1 MQAFDFIHASSIGH
15 AVALLQDGSDSR
27 LLAGGQT
34 LLAAMKLGLAAP
46 ARLID
51 LSRLPALQAVQ
62 AGVDG
67 QCTVGAMASHALL
80 ARHPWLRQHLP
91 GLADLAGGI
100 ADAQVRERGTI
111 GGSAA
116 NADPSACW
124 PAGLLALGAV
134 LQTDRRR
141 IAADD
146 FFTGMFSTALAPDEI
161 LCSLLLPRPQRMAY
175 VKFEQP
181 ASRFALV
188 GVAVAQFGHSVRVAL
203 TGSASGVLRLPAFEA
218 ALGRRFEPAA
228 VAGLAVE
235 AALMSSDLHAGA
247 DYRAHLAAVAVRRA
261 VLAAL
266 SRPALPA
273 AARQRKCKPSK
284 RPELRQPARYLK

>member
-1 MQAFDFIHASSIGH
+1 MHDVDFIRAESIGH
-15 AVALLQDGSDSR
+15 AVALLQDGSESR

-62 AGVDG
+62 ADADGVFS
-67 QCTVGAMASHALL
+67 VGAMATHATL
-80 ARHPWLRQHLP
+80 ARHPGLRQHHP
-91 GLADLAGGI
+91 GLARLAGGI

-111 GGSAA
+111 GGSVA

-124 PAGLLALGAV
+124 PAGLLALGAL

-146 FFTGMFSTALAPDEI
+146 FFTGMFGTALAPDEI
-161 LCSLLLPRPQRMAY
+161 LCSLQLPRPQRMAY

-188 GVAVAQFGHSVRVAL
+188 GVAVAQFADGVRVAL
-203 TGSASGVLRLPAFEA
+203 TGSAGGVLRLPAFEQ
-218 ALGRRFEPAA
+218 ALARRFEPAA
-228 VAGLAVE
+228 LAGLRVDE
-235 AALMSSDLHAGA
+235 ALMGGDLHAGA

-261 VLAAL
+261 VQAAL
-266 SRPALPA
+266 GGPVDGAPA
-273 AARQRKCKPSK
+273 
-284 RPELRQPARYLK
+284 

>member
-1 MQAFDFIHASSIGH
+1 MQDIDFIRASSIGH

-51 LSRLPALQAVQ
+51 LSRLPALQQVQ
-62 AGVDG
+62 AGSSG
-67 QCTVGAMASHALL
+67 LYTVGAMATHAAL
-80 ARHPWLRQHLP
+80 ARHPGLGQHLP
-91 GLADLAGGI
+91 GLASLAAGI
-100 ADAQVRERGTI
+100 ADAQVRERGTV
-111 GGSAA
+111 GGSCA

-124 PAGLLALGAV
+124 PAGLLALGAD

-141 IAADD
+141 IAADA
-146 FFTGMFSTALAPDEI
+146 FFTGVFGTALAPDEV
-161 LCSLLLPRPQRMAY
+161 LCHLHLPRPLRMAY

-188 GVAVAQFGHSVRVAL
+188 GAAVAQFGAAVRVAL
-203 TGSASGVLRLPAFEA
+203 TGTATGVLRLPAFEHALTRRFDPA
-218 ALGRRFEPAA
+218 AL
-228 VAGLAVE
+228 AGLRVDP
-235 AALMSSDLHAGA
+235 ALMGSDLHAAA

-266 SRPALPA
+266 GIPGTPATPA
-273 AARQRKCKPSK
+273 KPATPST
-284 RPELRQPARYLK
+284 L

>member
-1 MQAFDFIHASSIGH
+1 MQDLDFIRADSIAH

-34 LLAAMKLGLAAP
+34 LLAAMKLGLVAP

-62 AGVDG
+62 ASADG
-67 QCTVGAMASHALL
+67 HLSVGAMAPHATL
-80 ARHPWLRQHLP
+80 ARHPGLQQHWP
-91 GLADLAGGI
+91 GLARLAAGI

-141 IAADD
+141 IAADS
-146 FFTGMFSTALAPDEI
+146 FFTGLFSTALAPDEV
-161 LCSLLLPRPQRMAY
+161 LCHLHLPRPQRLAY

-188 GVAVAQFGHSVRVAL
+188 GVAVAQFDAGVRVAL
-203 TGSASGVLRLPAFEA
+203 TGSGAGVIRLPAFEQ
-218 ALGRRFEPAA
+218 ALSRRFEPAA
-228 VAGLAVE
+228 LAGLRVDE
-235 AALMSSDLHAGA
+235 ALMSSDLHAGA

-261 VLAAL
+261 VAAAL
-266 SRPALPA
+266 GAPVA
-273 AARQRKCKPSK
+273 APGTAP
-284 RPELRQPARYLK
+284 

>member
-1 MQAFDFIHASSIGH
+1 MQGVDFIRASSVAD
-15 AVALLQDGSDSR
+15 AVAMLRDGSDSR

-34 LLAAMKLGLAAP
+34 LLAAMKLGLLAP

-51 LSRLPALQAVQ
+51 LSRLPALQALQ
-62 AGVDG
+62 AGADG
-67 QCTVGAMASHALL
+67 VWQVGAMLSHATL
-80 ARHPWLRQHLP
+80 ARHPGLRQHCP
-91 GLADLAGGI
+91 GLAALAGGI

-124 PAGLLALGAV
+124 PAGLLALGA
-134 LQTDRRR
+134 LLHTDRRS

-146 FFTGMFSTALAPDEI
+146 FFTGLFGTALAPDEL
-161 LCSLLLPRPQRMAY
+161 LCSLQLPRPQRMAY

-188 GVAVAQFGHSVRVAL
+188 GVAVAQFAHGVRVAL
-203 TGSASGVLRLPAFEA
+203 TGSARGVLRLPAFEA
-218 ALGRRFEPAA
+218 ALSRRFEPAA
-228 VAGLAVE
+228 LAGLRVDAS
-235 AALMSSDLHAGA
+235 LMGSDLHAGA

-261 VLAAL
+261 VLVAL
-266 SRPALPA
+266 GQAVP
-273 AARQRKCKPSK
+273 
-284 RPELRQPARYLK
+284 

>member
-1 MQAFDFIHASSIGH
+1 MQDVDFIRADSIGH

-34 LLAAMKLGLAAP
+34 LLAAMKLGLVAP

-62 AGVDG
+62 DSADG
-67 QCTVGAMASHALL
+67 ILSVGAMASHAAL
-80 ARHPWLRQHLP
+80 ARHPWLREHVP
-91 GLADLAGGI
+91 GLARLASGI

-141 IAADD
+141 IAVDD
-146 FFTGMFSTALAPDEI
+146 FFTGMFGTALAPDEV
-161 LCSLLLPRPQRMAY
+161 LCSLQLPRPRRLAY
-175 VKFEQP
+175 LKFEQP

-188 GVAVAQFGHSVRVAL
+188 GAAVAQFGDRVRVAL
-203 TGSASGVLRLPAFEA
+203 TGSASGVIRLPAFEL
-218 ALGRRFEPAA
+218 ALGRRFDPAA
-228 VAGLAVE
+228 LAGLRVDPSS
-235 AALMSSDLHAGA
+235 MSSDLHAGA

-261 VLAAL
+261 VVAAL
-266 SRPALPA
+266 GGAVPA
-273 AARQRKCKPSK
+273 AGA
-284 RPELRQPARYLK
+284 AA

>member
-1 MQAFDFIHASSIGH
+1 MQDVDFIRASSVPH
-15 AVALLQDGSDSR
+15 AVALLHDGTDSR

-34 LLAAMKLGLAAP
+34 LLAAMKLGLVAP

-62 AGVDG
+62 AGSDG
-67 QCTVGAMASHALL
+67 WLSVGAMASHARL
-80 ARHPWLRQHLP
+80 ARHPLLQAQGP
-91 GLADLAGGI
+91 GLARLAAGI
-100 ADAQVRERGTI
+100 ADAQVRERGSI

-146 FFTGMFSTALAPDEI
+146 FFTGLFSTALAPDEV
-161 LCSLLLPRPQRMAY
+161 LCHLHLPRPQRLAY
-175 VKFEQP
+175 IKFEQP

-188 GVAVAQFGHSVRVAL
+188 GAAVAQVGGTARVAL
-203 TGSASGVLRLPAFEA
+203 TGTASGAIRLPAFERALSRRFDPA
-218 ALGRRFEPAA
+218 AL
-228 VAGLAVE
+228 VGLRVDE
-235 AALMSSDLHAGA
+235 ALMASDLHAGA
-247 DYRAHLAAVAVRRA
+247 DYRAHLAAVAVRCA
-261 VLAAL
+261 VVAAL
-266 SRPALPA
+266 GGPVVASGDAP
-273 AARQRKCKPSK
+273 
-284 RPELRQPARYLK
+284 